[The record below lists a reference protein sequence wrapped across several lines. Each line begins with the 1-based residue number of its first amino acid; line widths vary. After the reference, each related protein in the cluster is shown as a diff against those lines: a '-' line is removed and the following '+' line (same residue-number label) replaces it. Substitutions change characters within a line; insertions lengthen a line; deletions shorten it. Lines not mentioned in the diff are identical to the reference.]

1 MNNEK
6 IKYNQIIDD
15 AYFKR
20 YRLEAWG
27 ECDRSW
33 LLELDGI
40 NLTTGE
46 EGKVHRQ
53 LTKEEFINKCKTD
66 SEFAERWGL
75 KIEERELSLKER
87 CDEYIK
93 THPIETNDGVLNYK
107 WIGDNLCTHE
117 DYNGWNIPTKLIT
130 LTYNNETIEV
140 YE

>member
-6 IKYNQIIDD
+6 YENIIKQVWKEYGLSHWYPPTNPNGKLLSDQLWGLKPMQHSKESFII
-15 AYFKR
+15 
-20 YRLEAWG
+20 
-27 ECDRSW
+27 
-33 LLELDGI
+33 EL
-40 NLTTGE
+40 
-46 EGKVHRQ
+46 
-53 LTKEEFINKCKTD
+53 KTNPK
-66 SEFAERWGL
+66 FAEKWGL

-107 WIGDNLCTHE
+107 WVGDNLCTHE

-130 LTYNNETIEV
+130 ITYNNETIEV

>member
-1 MNNEK
+1 MNKE
-6 IKYNQIIDD
+6 KYNQIIDD

-75 KIEERELSLKER
+75 KIEERELSGYER
-87 CDEYIK
+87 VKLYEHK
-93 THPIETNDGVLNYK
+93 TNIDTSFFPILRETLNF
-107 WIGDNLCTHE
+107 H
-117 DYNGWNIPTKLIT
+117 NIPTKLIT
-130 LTYNNETIEV
+130 VTYNGETIES

>member
-1 MNNEK
+1 MDKE
-6 IKYNQIIDD
+6 KYNQIIDD

-66 SEFAERWGL
+66 SEFAERWGV
-75 KIEERELSLKER
+75 KIEERELSLDER
-87 CDEYIK
+87 RKIVLEGDPYGIQSTDNWTQQQLEDCKKQLDE
-93 THPIETNDGVLNYK
+93 
-107 WIGDNLCTHE
+107 
-117 DYNGWNIPTKLIT
+117 WNIPTKLIT
-130 LTYNNETIEV
+130 ITYNGNQIEI